1 MISNCCVLIE
11 CLLNIFCKVRGVTP
25 ILSASHSF
33 VWPCRRNSSR
43 IREPI
48 CICMVVCYLCAML
61 PIPQIPTTN
70 KKRRRTIS
78 SPHCGRRN
86 YLRGK
91 MKNARLTREHLPIL
105 LPLNH
110 LEISYVSVWSEQIA
124 NAMIYNILVSI
135 LISILQYYKHS
146 INDD

>member
-1 MISNCCVLIE
+1 MISNCSVLIE
-11 CLLNIFCKVRGVTP
+11 CLLKIFCNVRGVTL

-48 CICMVVCYLCAML
+48 CIGMVVCYLCEVL
-61 PIPQIPTTN
+61 PIPQIPTTT
-70 KKRRRTIS
+70 KKRRTIS

-91 MKNARLTREHLPIL
+91 DEMLAINEHLL
-105 LPLNH
+105 VFLPLN
-110 LEISYVSVWSEQIA
+110 LFKFPTFQCGR
-124 NAMIYNILVSI
+124 N
-135 LISILQYYKHS
+135 K
-146 INDD
+146 